1 MAGRHRSVG
10 FTLIELLVVISIIA
24 LLIGILLPALAAAR
38 RTARTLACASNV
50 RSVLQGLIMYE
61 MEVGRFPQRFNPGDP
76 AGNWGYKDHLLRMDA
91 AVDDI
96 FICPQHPNHGYFKD
110 TFQQPSYGMN
120 WFYDNARMA
129 VVPRNTILV
138 AETYGS
144 DGEGS
149 HRADGRTT
157 WPEAPGENATT
168 TQGHPA
174 FPDSVIGRID
184 INRHRGS
191 ANYGFE
197 DGRVQRLQY
206 EQVSEPDVESWWG
219 HDQGRHD
226 QAPWPPY

>member
-1 MAGRHRSVG
+1 MTARHRTVG

-38 RTARTLACASNV
+38 RTARTMRCASNV
-50 RSVLQGLIMYE
+50 RSVVQALIMYE
-61 MEVGRFPQRFNPGDP
+61 MDVGRFPQRFNPDDP
-76 AGNWGYKDHLLRMDA
+76 EDNWGYKDNLMRMDA

-96 FICPQHPNHGYFKD
+96 FICPAHPEHGYFKE
-110 TFQQPSYGMN
+110 TLQQPSYGFN
-120 WFYDNARMA
+120 WFYDNSPLS
-129 VVPRNTILV
+129 VVRRNTVLV

-157 WPEAPGENATT
+157 WPEEPGQNATT
-168 TQGHPA
+168 TQGHPD
-174 FPDSVIGRID
+174 FPDTVIGRID
-184 INRHRGS
+184 IERHRGT

-206 EQVSEPDVESWWG
+206 EQVSEPDIESWWG
-219 HDQGRHD
+219 EDQDRHD
-226 QAPWPPY
+226 LAPWPPY